1 MQIRN
6 TIAFS
11 PAAQRLPF
19 DATDSEV
26 AVNTKLTVGNIDD
39 ADDSQWW
46 KIVEAEDGTY
56 RILNKKAELAGTPL
70 YIATDSD
77 STTDGAPIVLADEAL
92 LPASGTW

>member
-1 MQIRN
+1 M
-6 TIAFS
+6 
-11 PAAQRLPF
+11 P
-19 DATDSEV
+19 TDSEV

-77 STTDGAPIVLADEAL
+77 STTDGAPIVLADESA
-92 LPASGTW
+92 ASSKWNW